1 MAMARWRQN
10 QMAMKRAMVIMA
22 TSGNEEGDHDEDGCL
37 FVCRLLLINLSLSPK
52 NLLFELFFCL
62 FVSYI

>member
-1 MAMARWRQN
+1 MAAKSDGRMV
-10 QMAMKRAMVIMA
+10 MKRATVIKA
-22 TSGNEEGDHDEDGCL
+22 TSGNEDGDQDADSCL
-37 FVCRLLLINLSLSPK
+37 FVCLLLLTNLSLSPK